1 MGNNFGCRTSLPVL
15 QRVRVLKDFLMR
27 EVGGEDE
34 ADAAGFEG
42 GHARLHVQTCGTLAL
57 SAEP

>member
-1 MGNNFGCRTSLPVL
+1 MPVL
-15 QRVRVLKDFLMR
+15 QRVRVLKDFLVR
-27 EVGGEDE
+27 EIRGEDK
-34 ADAAGFEG
+34 ADTAGFEG